1 MGRDSEK
8 TGKRAAG
15 PWLDRNRWLLFL
27 ITLILFTPFA
37 FLSVD
42 LHHAGVM
49 LKPAMDV
56 ADGMVIFRDSFNQY
70 GFLTSFIQAAA
81 VKLFGGEVLVIN
93 LLTVVFYGLC
103 AVELDRFWSRFLS
116 TPFRWLMMGLFW
128 GMAPFY
134 LVPMHPWS
142 SVYALYF
149 MLLGGTLM
157 VRYLDSGSLRLIRF
171 LDLPGQEFGLRRFRL
186 SPVPEGPADLEI
198 RSAGLTETF
207 NYPGEEREFFI
218 HVRNHGGTAATGLTV
233 ARLAFPP
240 GVTVLSGGAGEK
252 FPDVPPCGFATHTV
266 KVKAGRPLKG
276 VFRLQLSGAGAPREA
291 FRGPVEFDRNPQL
304 PKAGYVPEP
313 RPVNTRY
320 EIGAFYFPGWET
332 GKRWNQIRTAAPER
346 KPLLGYYDETSPEVI
361 DWQIKWLVENGFS
374 FLLVDWYWNRG
385 SRSHEHW
392 VKAFDRA
399 RYNKYLKWAVMW
411 ANHTPPGSHSVEDQR
426 AVTRYWI
433 DNYFNKPYY
442 YRIDGRPVV
451 VIWQPG
457 NMRRDLGPHGTH
469 KLLHISQ
476 EMAKEAGLPGICF
489 IAMKWPEA
497 AVDAQAVE
505 TLKADGF
512 SMTSIY
518 HYMGTGD
525 RTPANPARYDFSLVA
540 ESSPE
545 FWNRNHKAGVLP
557 FLPNL
562 STGWNDF
569 PWHFYGGTAVEN
581 RTPELFR
588 EICRDARRFADRTGI
603 WRLVLAPLNEWGE
616 GSYAEPNREYKFKM
630 YEAVRDAF
638 ATPPSGGWPLN
649 YGPEAVGL
657 GPYPLDPAAP

>member
-1 MGRDSEK
+1 MSIRNLFPQFIAVIAALAIPAGAAENGGAALREFLTAFFQPPPRIYAENPDFVTLRTLPDGKPFLFKPDAFRPDKRYLVLEIRSARPG
-8 TGKRAAG
+8 TGLILFQSGKRRFRVPGDNAWHVCNIDLYKDGRAAG
-15 PWLDRNRWLLFL
+15 L
-27 ITLILFTPFA
+27 
-37 FLSVD
+37 
-42 LHHAGVM
+42 G
-49 LKPAMDV
+49 
-56 ADGMVIFRDSFNQY
+56 
-70 GFLTSFIQAAA
+70 AA
-81 VKLFGGEVLVIN
+81 VN
-93 LLTVVFYGLC
+93 
-103 AVELDRFWSRFLS
+103 
-116 TPFRWLMMGLFW
+116 
-128 GMAPFY
+128 
-134 LVPMHPWS
+134 
-142 SVYALYF
+142 
-149 MLLGGTLM
+149 
-157 VRYLDSGSLRLIRF
+157 IRF

-218 HVRNHGGTAATGLTV
+218 HVRNHGGTAATGLAV

-346 KPLLGYYDETSPEVI
+346 KPLLGYYDETSPEVV

-392 VKAFDRA
+392 VRAFDRA

-497 AVDAQAVE
+497 AVDAQAIE

-603 WRLVLAPLNEWGE
+603 RRLVLAPLNEWGE